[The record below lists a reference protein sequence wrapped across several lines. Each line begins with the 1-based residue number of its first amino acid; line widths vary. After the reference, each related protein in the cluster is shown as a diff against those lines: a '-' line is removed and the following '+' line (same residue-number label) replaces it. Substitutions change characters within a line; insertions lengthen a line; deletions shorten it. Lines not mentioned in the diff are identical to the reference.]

1 MHDSLLL
8 TGEGLGMRC
17 LLLCYYIKMDKKYL
31 LARNL
36 RKNSTTQE
44 ILLWS
49 LLRNR
54 KLNNL
59 KFKRQVPI
67 GSYIVDFVC
76 EEKKLIIEL
85 DGGQHNTPENL
96 QYDKKRTEYLNSL
109 GYKVIRFWN
118 NEFDNNLEGVYEK
131 LLEVVS

>member
-1 MHDSLLL
+1 
-8 TGEGLGMRC
+8 MRC
-17 LLLCYYIKMDKKYL
+17 LFLCYYIRMDKKYL

-44 ILLWS
+44 NLLWS

>member
-1 MHDSLLL
+1 
-8 TGEGLGMRC
+8 
-17 LLLCYYIKMDKKYL
+17 MDKKYL

-44 ILLWS
+44 NLLWS